1 MNEFLVF
8 EGPVLLDM
16 RIKHL
21 MKTKQ
26 LTQATALAKLCS
38 DHPEISAKGNF
49 KQTYLVCLCSGSPNE
64 KLMEEVSKKLG
75 TAFRLISLM
84 TIKSLGCFSIEEVF
98 LLKYG
103 LKYFWYFVYS
113 SHLSHF

>member
-26 LTQATALAKLCS
+26 LMQATALAKLCS

-64 KLMEEVSKKLG
+64 KLMEEVSKNLKNFF
-75 TAFRLISLM
+75 FRLISL
-84 TIKSLGCFSIEEVF
+84 IIINSLDIVRLFF
-98 LLKYG
+98 M
-103 LKYFWYFVYS
+103 
-113 SHLSHF
+113 